1 MAEDLTNERLASL
14 LTEAGWTPRGLAR
27 ALNKA
32 FGDGTVSATAPY
44 FWRDRCA
51 VPHAPLPALVAHVLS
66 VRLGRQVAAAEIWDR
81 RAPESPDLRLA
92 SAGMNRP
99 WSVQG
104 TRAVAQD
111 WLIGGLVDRRDFLAV
126 SGSTLAGAV
135 SAYLGGDL
143 AAAALPQAKE
153 QGDLLISQIEAGIPH
168 LQQLDDAK
176 GGAAGLGYV
185 GAQLRAV
192 ALVLREGSYPAEAT
206 RRLLVALADISQL
219 AGWMAFD
226 AARHGL
232 AQRYFFTGLRAA
244 HDAGYAAMA
253 AHILADLSYQAA
265 TRGCASDGVALGEAA
280 CRQAAR
286 SSAGVRA
293 SVGSRLAYAYASAG
307 LFGEF
312 ERAHRESVDIL
323 AGRDATA
330 DPAWLYYLTV
340 NHLECQAGYAL
351 VLAGRQ
357 VQADGDGAG
366 RAMLRRGAALLR
378 TGAHRLPY
386 DDDTAQRRAL
396 YEGAWLSL
404 AYTACG
410 DLQSACAEARV
421 AVGRLGSVRSPR
433 SNMLLRQ
440 LSADLCRR
448 ARNPHV
454 SDLLPD
460 LKRALAMQAQAPG
473 NS

>member
-1 MAEDLTNERLASL
+1 MAENLTNERLAAL

-27 ALNKA
+27 ALNGA

-44 FWRDRCA
+44 FWRDRSA
-51 VPHAPLPALVAHVLS
+51 VPHAPLPALVAHVLA
-66 VRLGRQVAAAEIWDR
+66 VRLGRPVSPAEIWDH
-81 RAPESPDLRLA
+81 RAPESAALQLA
-92 SAGMNRP
+92 SAGMSRS
-99 WSVQG
+99 WSIQG
-104 TRAVAQD
+104 TCAIAED
-111 WLIGGLVDRRDFLAV
+111 WITGGLVDRRDFLAV

-135 SAYLGGDL
+135 SAYMGGDP
-143 AAAALPQAKE
+143 AAAALPQASE
-153 QGDLLISQIEAGIPH
+153 DGDLLIRQIEAAIPH

-192 ALVLREGSYPAEAT
+192 ALVLREGSYPAAAT

-244 HDAGYAAMA
+244 HDAGYTAMA

-265 TRGCASDGVALGEAA
+265 TRGYASDGVALGEAA
-280 CRQAAR
+280 GRQAAR

-293 SVGSRLAYAYASAG
+293 SVGSRLAYAYAAAG
-307 LFGEF
+307 LFAEF
-312 ERAHRESVDIL
+312 ERAYRASVDTL

-351 VLAGRQ
+351 VLAGRR
-357 VQADGDGAG
+357 VQAEGDRAG

-378 TGAHRLPY
+378 TGAHCLPS
-386 DDDTAQRRAL
+386 DHAAQRRAL

-404 AYTACG
+404 AHTAEG
-410 DLQSACAEARV
+410 DLESACAEARL
-421 AVGRLGSVRSPR
+421 AMGRLGSVRSPR
-433 SNMLLRQ
+433 SNALLRQ
-440 LSADLCRR
+440 LSADFGRR
-448 ARNPHV
+448 VRNPQV
-454 SDLLPD
+454 SELLPD
-460 LKRALAMQAQAPG
+460 LKRALARQPQAAG
-473 NS
+473 SF

>member
-1 MAEDLTNERLASL
+1 
-14 LTEAGWTPRGLAR
+14 
-27 ALNKA
+27 
-32 FGDGTVSATAPY
+32 
-44 FWRDRCA
+44 
-51 VPHAPLPALVAHVLS
+51 
-66 VRLGRQVAAAEIWDR
+66 
-81 RAPESPDLRLA
+81 
-92 SAGMNRP
+92 MNRP

-104 TRAVAQD
+104 TCAVAED

-126 SGSTLAGAV
+126 SGNTLAGAV

-143 AAAALPQAKE
+143 AAAALPQARD
-153 QGDLLISQIEAGIPH
+153 QGDLLIRQIEAGIPQ

-192 ALVLREGSYPAEAT
+192 ALVLREGSFPTEAT
-206 RRLLVALADISQL
+206 RRLLAALADISQL

-244 HDAGYAAMA
+244 YDAGYAAMA

-265 TRGCASDGVALGEAA
+265 TRGYASDGVSLGEAA

-312 ERAHRESVDIL
+312 ERAHRESVDML
-323 AGRDATA
+323 AGRDAAA

-340 NHLECQAGYAL
+340 SHLECQAGYAL

-357 VQADGDGAG
+357 VQGEGDGDG

-378 TGAHRLPY
+378 AGAHGLPY
-386 DDDTAQRRAL
+386 NDDTAQRRAL

-410 DLQSACAEARV
+410 DLEGACAEARV
-421 AVGRLGSVRSPR
+421 AIGRLGSVRSPR
-433 SNMLLRQ
+433 SNILLRQ
-440 LSADLCRR
+440 LSADLSRR

-460 LKRALAMQAQAPG
+460 LKRALAMQATAPG
-473 NS
+473 NF